1 MPAKRELTMRQLRQM
16 LRLHYDGVSARE
28 IGRTLGVARSTI
40 QDNLDRAKKA
50 ELAWP
55 LAPNLT
61 DDVLERRL
69 FSKAG
74 YRHGVRRRTE
84 PDWKALAQEIK
95 RPGVNLMV
103 LWEEY
108 RDAHPGGYGYSRFC
122 DLFRE
127 FEKRLSPVMRQH
139 HAAGDKLFVD
149 YSGKKMPI
157 VDAATG
163 EVRDA
168 EIFVGVL
175 GASNYTYAEATFTQS
190 LPDWIGAH
198 VRMFRALGGVPRLL
212 VPDNLKSG
220 VQKASFYD
228 PDINRSYGAMAAH
241 YDVGILPARPRKP
254 RDKAAVEA
262 GVRFA
267 QTYILGRLRNQTFFS
282 LAEGNAAIKVV
293 LERMNTRVMRQI
305 GMSRHDLF
313 ESLDRPALKPLP
325 DLDWDYAEWRLAR
338 VGLDYH
344 VEADGF
350 YYSVPHALIRA
361 EVDLRLSER
370 TVEIF
375 HRGQRVALHHRR
387 YGGRRHGTDPDH
399 MPSSHR
405 RYAEWSPERFRR
417 WAKTIGPNTEGLV
430 IAVLA
435 NRPHPEQG
443 FRTCL
448 GILRIYRGIDPA
460 RAENVSARALEIGAL
475 NYRSVA
481 SILANNL
488 DKTSSRQTR
497 SDEPSGMSLF
507 DHQNIR
513 GPRYFN

>member
-1 MPAKRELTMRQLRQM
+1 
-16 LRLHYDGVSARE
+16 
-28 IGRTLGVARSTI
+28 
-40 QDNLDRAKKA
+40 
-50 ELAWP
+50 
-55 LAPNLT
+55 
-61 DDVLERRL
+61 
-69 FSKAG
+69 
-74 YRHGVRRRTE
+74 
-84 PDWKALAQEIK
+84 
-95 RPGVNLMV
+95 
-103 LWEEY
+103 
-108 RDAHPGGYGYSRFC
+108 
-122 DLFRE
+122 
-127 FEKRLSPVMRQH
+127 
-139 HAAGDKLFVD
+139 
-149 YSGKKMPI
+149 
-157 VDAATG
+157 
-163 EVRDA
+163 
-168 EIFVGVL
+168 
-175 GASNYTYAEATFTQS
+175 
-190 LPDWIGAH
+190 
-198 VRMFRALGGVPRLL
+198 
-212 VPDNLKSG
+212 
-220 VQKASFYD
+220 
-228 PDINRSYGAMAAH
+228 
-241 YDVGILPARPRKP
+241 
-254 RDKAAVEA
+254 
-262 GVRFA
+262 
-267 QTYILGRLRNQTFFS
+267 
-282 LAEGNAAIKVV
+282 
-293 LERMNTRVMRQI
+293 MNTRVMRQI

-361 EVDLRLSER
+361 EVDLRISER
-370 TVEIF
+370 TIEIF
-375 HRGQRVALHHRR
+375 HRGQRVALHQRR

-448 GILRIYRGIDPA
+448 GILQIYRGIDPA

>member
-1 MPAKRELTMRQLRQM
+1 M
-16 LRLHYDGVSARE
+16 
-28 IGRTLGVARSTI
+28 LGVARSTI
-40 QDNLDRAKKA
+40 RDNLGRAAKA
-50 ELAWP
+50 GFSWP
-55 LAPNLT
+55 LAPDLT
-61 DDVLERRL
+61 DDILEQRL

-74 YRHGVRRRTE
+74 VNPSLRHRPE
-84 PDWKALAQEIK
+84 PDWAVLAREIK

-108 RDAHPGGYGYSRFC
+108 RGAHAEGYSYSQFC
-122 DLFRE
+122 CHYRA

-139 HAAGDKLFVD
+139 HEAGDKLFVD
-149 YSGKKMPI
+149 YSGKKIPI
-157 VDAATG
+157 INATTG
-163 EVRDA
+163 EVREA

-175 GASNYTYAEATFTQS
+175 GASNYTYCEATFTQT
-190 LPDWIGAH
+190 LPDWVGAH
-198 VRMFRALGGVPRLL
+198 VRMFRFYGGVTRLL

-228 PDINRSYGAMAAH
+228 PEINRSYGAMAA
-241 YDVGILPARPRKP
+241 YYGTGVVPARPRKP

-282 LAEGNAAIKVV
+282 LAEANAAIKLV
-293 LERMNTRVMRQI
+293 LERMNTRVMRKI
-305 GMSRHDLF
+305 GISRRDLF
-313 ESLDRPALKPLP
+313 ENLDQPALRPLP
-325 DLDWDYAEWRLAR
+325 DVDWEYAEWRLAR

-361 EVDLRLSER
+361 EVDLRISER
-370 TVEIF
+370 TIEIF
-375 HRGQRVALHHRR
+375 HRGQRVALHQRR

-405 RYAEWSPERFRR
+405 RYAEWSPERFQR
-417 WAKTIGPNTEGLV
+417 WAKSIGPYTEGLV

-448 GILRIYRGIDPA
+448 GILRLYRGIEAA
-460 RAENVSARALEIGAL
+460 RAESVSARAIEIGAL

-481 SILANNL
+481 SILTNNL
-488 DKTSSRQTR
+488 DKAGVGTASP
-497 SDEPSGMSLF
+497 DEASGMSLF
-507 DHQNIR
+507 DHQNVR